1 MLAAADTAAA
11 GCRGNSAKMS
21 ESSVDPSNASKHV
34 VVNNNNN
41 SSSAVSESSSPAGRD
56 DHHRRLPADRTKQA
70 KGQSPIYVPQLH
82 WVCLSF
88 AKTRVSNFSLR
99 SNSET

>member
-21 ESSVDPSNASKHV
+21 ESSVDPSNVGKHV

-41 SSSAVSESSSPAGRD
+41 SSAVSESSSPAGRD
-56 DHHRRLPADRTKQA
+56 DHRRLPADRTKQA

>member
-21 ESSVDPSNASKHV
+21 ESSVDPSNVGKHV

-70 KGQSPIYVPQLH
+70 KGQSHNYIGS
-82 WVCLSF
+82 VCLS
-88 AKTRVSNFSLR
+88 LR
-99 SNSET
+99 PECQTLV